1 MKAYEAKYHCSCN
14 LRTAVRGR
22 SDLAAVDD
30 RWTGK
35 PGRFEI
41 VDCRCRSGA
50 GGGNPRRDQL
60 PALAEKVFKAEEAD

>member
-22 SDLAAVDD
+22 SDLAAADG
-30 RWTGK
+30 RRTGK
-35 PGRFEI
+35 PGCFEI
-41 VDCRCRSGA
+41 VDRRCRSDA

>member
-1 MKAYEAKYHCSCN
+1 MKAYEAKHHSSYN

-22 SDLAAVDD
+22 SDLAASDD

-35 PGRFEI
+35 PRCLKSLDRVRRTSIG
-41 VDCRCRSGA
+41 CRDLS
-50 GGGNPRRDQL
+50 RDRL